1 MATLVV
7 PFRNHSAKS
16 RLCAPGL
23 AQAML
28 DDVLE
33 ACAAVGETI
42 LADAPGG
49 QAAAVAEAV
58 AGIEGP
64 VLVVNADLPCVT
76 PDDLRAL
83 LAATPSGGMALV
95 EARDG
100 TTNALSLAEA
110 RLFRPLYGPGSAA
123 RFRAAGAVPVALP
136 NIRDDVDTFADL
148 IRVRDR
154 AGRRT
159 LAALVPVGAR

>member
-7 PFRNHSAKS
+7 PFRNRSAKS
-16 RLCAPGL
+16 RLGAPVL

-28 DDVLE
+28 EDVLE

-42 LADAPGG
+42 VADRPGG
-49 QAAAVAEAV
+49 QGAAVAEALADV
-58 AGIEGP
+58 EGP

-76 PDDLRAL
+76 ADDLRAL
-83 LAATPSGGMALV
+83 LAATPPGGSALV

-100 TTNALSLAEA
+100 TTNALSLSEA

-123 RFRAAGAVPVALP
+123 RFRATGAVSVAVP
-136 NIRDDVDTFADL
+136 NIRDDVDTLADL
-148 IRVRDR
+148 VRVRDR

-159 LAALVPVGAR
+159 RAALEPVGAR